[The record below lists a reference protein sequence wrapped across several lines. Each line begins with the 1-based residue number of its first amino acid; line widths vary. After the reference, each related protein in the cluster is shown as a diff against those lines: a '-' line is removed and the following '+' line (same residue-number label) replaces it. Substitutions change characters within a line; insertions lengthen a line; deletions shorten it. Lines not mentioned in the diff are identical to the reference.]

1 MKKILVTG
9 GAGFVGSNLC
19 LQFSK
24 HNPKTEIIA
33 FDNLK
38 RRGSELNLE
47 RFKKSGIKFLH
58 GDVRNPSDLAEA
70 GEADLILDCAAEPSV
85 LAGTN
90 GSPRYVIETNLN
102 GTVNVLEHARTCN
115 AKIIFLSTS
124 RVYPIEPIN
133 RIPFKETETRFE
145 WDIDGI
151 SETFPMEGARS
162 MYGAS
167 KLASE
172 MLVEEYRA
180 SYGLKAITNRC
191 GVLTGPWQ
199 MGKTDQGVIVL
210 WLAAHYF
217 GTSLS
222 YIGYGGTGKQVRD
235 IMHVDDL
242 FDLLQIQLANIDT
255 YDGGVFNVGG
265 GREVSVSLRELT
277 QHCQEITG
285 KTIPVKSIVEDRPN
299 DLRVYLT
306 DCNKVKKASG
316 WKPQRGVKQ
325 ILEEIH
331 VWLKENES
339 SLKKVLIG

>member
-9 GAGFVGSNLC
+9 GAGFVGSNLG
-19 LQFSK
+19 LSFAK
-24 HNPKTEIIA
+24 LYPGAEIIA
-33 FDNLK
+33 LDNLK

-47 RFKKSGIKFLH
+47 RFKRAGIKFLH
-58 GDVRNPSDLAEA
+58 GDVRNPSDLTEA
-70 GEADLILDCAAEPSV
+70 GNADLIIDCAAEPSV

-102 GTVNVLEHARTCN
+102 GTVNVLEHARQTG
-115 AKIIFLSTS
+115 AQIIFLSTS
-124 RVYPIEPIN
+124 RVYPIDPIN
-133 RIPFKETETRFE
+133 QISFEETETRFE
-145 WDIDGI
+145 WNIDGI
-151 SETFPMEGARS
+151 AENFPMEGARS

-180 SYGLKAITNRC
+180 SYGIKAIVNRC

-210 WLAAHYF
+210 WMAAHYF
-217 GTSLS
+217 GSKLS
-222 YIGYGGTGKQVRD
+222 YIGYGGSGKQVRD
-235 IMHVDDL
+235 ILHVDDL
-242 FDLLQIQLANIDT
+242 FDLLKIQLSDIDK

-265 GREVSVSLRELT
+265 GRKVSVSLKELT
-277 QHCQEITG
+277 ALCSEVSG
-285 KTIPVKSIVEDRPN
+285 KTIPVDSIKEDRPN
-299 DLRVYLT
+299 DIRVYLS
-306 DCNKVKKASG
+306 DCRKIEKLSG
-316 WKPQRGVKQ
+316 WKPKRSVKQ

-331 VWLKENES
+331 SWLKENEG